1 MARPSLPMHCLPS
14 CGATCTNVHM
24 FKVWGMRLPGVQD
37 AFKAAI
43 SRVLMCLR
51 GPCLPGTSCTSCVGL
66 VAANLSAL
74 VR

>member
-1 MARPSLPMHCLPS
+1 
-14 CGATCTNVHM
+14 
-24 FKVWGMRLPGVQD
+24 MRLPGVQD